1 MLFRYALQ
9 QMPTLFV
16 FSALHKFC
24 RKDGDS
30 MNPSKLKNQA
40 VPLPP
45 RRPRLPEQKRS
56 NRATIRPPLIPL
68 EIPHITQGCQG
79 IGSHDTRLMYR
90 VTQVPQ
96 VTLFLLRSQIPSL
109 PSLAFLP
116 KEYSIAPQRLMV
128 LKRSFKMTVFSRQ
141 IKLDAFGLPNAIY
154 RQFRLCITTAHLGG
168 RKGVGLSPYPYHFY

>member
-1 MLFRYALQ
+1 
-9 QMPTLFV
+9 
-16 FSALHKFC
+16 
-24 RKDGDS
+24 

-109 PSLAFLP
+109 PSLP

-154 RQFRLCITTAHLGG
+154 RN
-168 RKGVGLSPYPYHFY
+168 LSPVSPLYYDRPFGRPQTRRAKPIPLSFLLKKGQFKCQMKTKQRSFRSA